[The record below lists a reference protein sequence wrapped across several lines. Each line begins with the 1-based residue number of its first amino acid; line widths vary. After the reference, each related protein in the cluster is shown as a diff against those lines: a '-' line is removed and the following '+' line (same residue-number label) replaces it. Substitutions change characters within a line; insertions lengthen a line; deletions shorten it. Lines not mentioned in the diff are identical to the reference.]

1 MREKTGDGRP
11 KSGDGSEL
19 IMIVTKIQQ
28 IASVAK
34 KAPLPTGRQAR
45 NDVYKKIRNEK
56 FPAESRRFK
65 IRRLALKN

>member
-28 IASVAK
+28 IASAAK

-45 NDVYKKIRNEK
+45 NDVYKKIRN
-56 FPAESRRFK
+56 
-65 IRRLALKN
+65 